1 MVTIQRNYFRLNPF
15 KNRLTL
21 FDMHCNVPSFSYHH
35 RIMASFVFFS
45 AVIMHLGATLASG
58 HYIAYVRA
66 SIDLTNDSS
75 QCPRATQISNVGSDR
90 QKSGSGGS
98 NGGNGNSSSGN
109 GKKGIMKYF
118 SRSSDSKNGASTNSS
133 SSSLHSL
140 VSNGKGNDVT
150 DSNGTTSGTCRSAHC
165 CGMQRILS
173 VLNHRG
179 DANPHRFRHRSQES
193 FESNSNGLESDSL
206 HFASS
211 TSSSATTGNNG
222 DIDTDLW
229 LECDDE
235 NISVITRR
243 TFEDELNSKQSSTT
257 PYLLFYER
265 V

>member
-1 MVTIQRNYFRLNPF
+1 MVTIHRNYFGLNPF
-15 KNRLTL
+15 KNRLTQ
-21 FDMHCNVPSFSYHH
+21 FDVQQRSTFFVSPS
-35 RIMASFVFFS
+35 INASFVSFS

-66 SIDLTNDSS
+66 SIDLTNDYS
-75 QCPRATQISNVGSDR
+75 QCARATQISNVGSDR

-140 VSNGKGNDVT
+140 VSNGGKDVT

-165 CGMQRILS
+165 CGMQRVLS

-193 FESNSNGLESDSL
+193 LESNSNGLESDSL
-206 HFASS
+206 HFASSS